1 MKIPENQDLLE
12 LHTPW
17 KTNGWNLKITY
28 TVKPGKSSEPS
39 TSMTLGS
46 FAVQQLA
53 GGLSR
58 ASTVS
63 GLPGL
68 QLWLLE
74 AMIWFSF
81 FDGWNRQ
88 SYVEAVSF
96 CAKRHM
102 KRLGHLGVPWDSL
115 KLTASLHLKMDG
127 TGRRYLFPFWG
138 QRPIFRCEVLNFTG
152 GLCEI

>member
-1 MKIPENQDLLE
+1 
-12 LHTPW
+12 
-17 KTNGWNLKITY
+17 
-28 TVKPGKSSEPS
+28 
-39 TSMTLGS
+39 
-46 FAVQQLA
+46 
-53 GGLSR
+53 
-58 ASTVS
+58 
-63 GLPGL
+63 
-68 QLWLLE
+68 
-74 AMIWFSF
+74 MIWFSF

-138 QRPIFRCEVLNFTG
+138 REAYFQGRSVELHRVFVCFFFDFVFSSLG
-152 GLCEI
+152 GSLLCGEMGV